1 MELKDYQKEVL
12 DELNAYFSYLEKYQ
26 DLRKAYQEFWE
37 DRGISMSSM
46 ENKIIRPYDNSIK
59 NVPNVTIK
67 VPTAGG
73 KTFIACNALR
83 TIFDNMPEELT
94 KVVTWFVPSDTI
106 LKQTY
111 LNLSNPDHP
120 YRQKIDSLFNSRV
133 NVISKESAL
142 MGKGMSMNDLRENLT
157 ILVLSVDSFA
167 TNTGNDRKSYREN
180 ENLSEIIKQYYQSI
194 SKVKGADE
202 YSLMN
207 LIYHLRPVAIIDE
220 SHNFESN
227 LRMDML
233 NSLHPRFILDLTAT
247 PRDKSNVISFV
258 NAARLKKANMV
269 KLPVIVYNLNSA
281 TEVLFSAVKLQEN
294 LEKKSVE
301 EEKKGGKYIRP
312 IVLLQAQPKSKDDSI
327 TFEQIK
333 KKLLSWNIPENQIKI
348 KTANVDE
355 IKNINLM
362 DRDCPVRFIITVNA
376 LKEGWDCPFAY
387 ILASLANKT
396 SRIDVEQILG
406 RILRQPYT
414 KQHQTRLLNLS
425 YVLTSSSY
433 FLETVD
439 NIVDGLNKAGFGKR
453 DYRVAS
459 EKQMAAAIARPKE
472 PSLFDE
478 QADDLI
484 LENETVSFDDP
495 VNQST
500 ISDAVKDIE
509 ENAEAE
515 DEKYEAAI
523 NENNDTSNIPD
534 MNTSTISECF
544 ASAKELVLPQFV
556 MPVKY
561 DNTFFQEDK
570 EILVTKEAL
579 SEGFELD
586 KQSRDISFVW
596 TDIKGVQID
605 VDGSDSTPKHKELS
619 ADEIN
624 YFNQQISSLA
634 PEHQKTQ
641 IAKYIAKQIRYD
653 YIADNQITD
662 YLLSIFKNYSD
673 IHISDIIAHKEMAVE
688 IVKDRIEEFLFE
700 YRKERFNQRRKMQ
713 RIKCVPKYVFPTS
726 MPVVKE
732 SHMAKGL
739 YEREDGKINTFEY
752 TVINKVANLPNV
764 EWWHRNPTGKNGF
777 CINGYINH
785 YPDFIVK
792 MNNGTIVIIETKG
805 DDRDNSD
812 SKNKLDLGLKWEADA
827 GTGYKYFMVFEH
839 NRIDDAVDVQELLEI
854 LKGMC

>member
-1 MELKDYQKEVL
+1 
-12 DELNAYFSYLEKYQ
+12 
-26 DLRKAYQEFWE
+26 
-37 DRGISMSSM
+37 
-46 ENKIIRPYDNSIK
+46 
-59 NVPNVTIK
+59 
-67 VPTAGG
+67 
-73 KTFIACNALR
+73 
-83 TIFDNMPEELT
+83 
-94 KVVTWFVPSDTI
+94 
-106 LKQTY
+106 
-111 LNLSNPDHP
+111 
-120 YRQKIDSLFNSRV
+120 
-133 NVISKESAL
+133 
-142 MGKGMSMNDLRENLT
+142 
-157 ILVLSVDSFA
+157 
-167 TNTGNDRKSYREN
+167 
-180 ENLSEIIKQYYQSI
+180 
-194 SKVKGADE
+194 
-202 YSLMN
+202 
-207 LIYHLRPVAIIDE
+207 
-220 SHNFESN
+220 
-227 LRMDML
+227 
-233 NSLHPRFILDLTAT
+233 LTAT

-294 LEKKSVE
+294 LEKKAVE

-362 DRDCPVRFIITVNA
+362 GRDCPVRFIITVNA

-478 QADDLI
+478 QTDDLI

-515 DEKYEAAI
+515 GEKYEAAI

-534 MNTSTISECF
+534 LNTSTINECF

-570 EILVTKEAL
+570 EVLVTKEAL
-579 SEGFELD
+579 
-586 KQSRDISFVW
+586 
-596 TDIKGVQID
+596 
-605 VDGSDSTPKHKELS
+605 
-619 ADEIN
+619 
-624 YFNQQISSLA
+624 
-634 PEHQKTQ
+634 
-641 IAKYIAKQIRYD
+641 IRG
-653 YIADNQITD
+653 
-662 YLLSIFKNYSD
+662 
-673 IHISDIIAHKEMAVE
+673 
-688 IVKDRIEEFLFE
+688 KDTKLPFL
-700 YRKERFNQRRKMQ
+700 
-713 RIKCVPKYVFPTS
+713 P
-726 MPVVKE
+726 
-732 SHMAKGL
+732 
-739 YEREDGKINTFEY
+739 
-752 TVINKVANLPNV
+752 
-764 EWWHRNPTGKNGF
+764 
-777 CINGYINH
+777 
-785 YPDFIVK
+785 
-792 MNNGTIVIIETKG
+792 
-805 DDRDNSD
+805 
-812 SKNKLDLGLKWEADA
+812 
-827 GTGYKYFMVFEH
+827 
-839 NRIDDAVDVQELLEI
+839 
-854 LKGMC
+854 